1 MYCIVEITK
10 YPLSRDY
17 EEHILDFILRLRS
30 HDGLDISTSET
41 STIVRGEYDRVM
53 SVVKEEMKVSFG
65 TGGRTAF
72 VLKVLN
78 TERE

>member
-10 YPLSRDY
+10 YHLSRDY
-17 EEHILDFILRLRS
+17 EEHIRGFILRLRS
-30 HDGLDISTSET
+30 HEGLDISTNET

-53 SVVKEEMKVSFG
+53 SVVNEEMRVSFVS
-65 TGGRTAF
+65 GGRTAF